1 MKQDPAVL
9 VIGGGV
15 SGLAAACELGRA
27 GVPVTVLEA
36 RDRIGGR
43 VLTLHDAPCDAP
55 IELGAEFIHGRPPET
70 LDLLKKAN
78 ARISEVDGD
87 SWCVSGQELSN
98 CDLFSGV
105 DSILEAMND
114 SDPDESFS
122 AFLERCFPNP
132 RNAATRRAKQ
142 QATSYV
148 SGFNAAD
155 PALVGVHWLVK
166 GMKAE
171 EKIEGHRAFRSQNG
185 YTDLLNIFQ
194 QQLNEYGATVS
205 LECVVERVAWKAGN
219 AEVTV
224 RDRNG
229 SSVLQAP
236 HVLITLPISLL
247 KAEPGQ
253 PGIVQF
259 EPSLPREK
267 IRALDNL
274 EMGKVIRVVLC
285 FRERFWDLIKPPAG
299 GGASLADM
307 SFLFSQDEWFPTW
320 WTSMPQKAPIITGW
334 APFRCAEGLS
344 GRGHSFVTD
353 RSLQTLSGLLGPSV
367 QELQDLLREA
377 YFHDWQVDPF
387 SLGAYSYGKV
397 GANEAQQVLAEPV
410 DSTLFLAGEA
420 MDTSGNNGTVHGAI
434 ASGYRAARQIL
445 QTLD

>member
-1 MKQDPAVL
+1 
-9 VIGGGV
+9 
-15 SGLAAACELGRA
+15 
-27 GVPVTVLEA
+27 
-36 RDRIGGR
+36 
-43 VLTLHDAPCDAP
+43 
-55 IELGAEFIHGRPPET
+55 
-70 LDLLKKAN
+70 
-78 ARISEVDGD
+78 
-87 SWCVSGQELSN
+87 
-98 CDLFSGV
+98 
-105 DSILEAMND
+105 
-114 SDPDESFS
+114 
-122 AFLERCFPNP
+122 
-132 RNAATRRAKQ
+132 
-142 QATSYV
+142 
-148 SGFNAAD
+148 
-155 PALVGVHWLVK
+155 
-166 GMKAE
+166 
-171 EKIEGHRAFRSQNG
+171 
-185 YTDLLNIFQ
+185 
-194 QQLNEYGATVS
+194 
-205 LECVVERVAWKAGN
+205 
-219 AEVTV
+219 
-224 RDRNG
+224 
-229 SSVLQAP
+229 VLQAP

-285 FRERFWDLIKPPAG
+285 FRERFWDSIKPPAG

-320 WTSMPQKAPIITGW
+320 WTSMPRKAPIITGW

-353 RSLQTLSGLLGPSV
+353 RSLQTLGGLLGPSV

-420 MDTSGNNGTVHGAI
+420 IDTSGHNGTVHGAI

>member
-87 SWCVSGQELSN
+87 SWCVSGLELSH
-98 CDLFSGV
+98 CDLFSDV
-105 DSILEAMND
+105 DSILEEMND
-114 SDPDESFS
+114 SAPDESFS

-132 RNAATRRAKQ
+132 RSATVRQAKQ
-142 QATSYV
+142 RATSYI

-155 PALVGVHWLVK
+155 PDLVGVHWLVK
-166 GMKAE
+166 GSRAE

-194 QQLNEYGATVS
+194 RELNEYGVTVS
-205 LECVVERVAWKAGN
+205 TRRVVERVTWKTAN
-219 AEVTV
+219 VEVTV

-229 SSVLQAP
+229 SSVFEASRA
-236 HVLITLPISLL
+236 LITLPISLL
-247 KAEPGQ
+247 KAEAGQ
-253 PGIVQF
+253 SSVIQF
-259 EPSLPREK
+259 NPALPRDK
-267 IRALDNL
+267 IRALDHL

-285 FRERFWDLIKPPAG
+285 FRERFWDAIKPPSG
-299 GGASLADM
+299 DGASLADM

-320 WTSMPQKAPIITGW
+320 WTSNPQKTPIITGW
-334 APFRCAEGLS
+334 APFRCAERLS
-344 GRGHSFVTD
+344 GRGHSFVVD
-353 RSLQTLSGLLGPSV
+353 RSLLTLSGLLGPSV
-367 QELQDLLREA
+367 QELQGLLREA
-377 YFHDWQVDPF
+377 YFHDWQMDPF

-397 GANEAQQVLAEPV
+397 GANEAQEILAEPV
-410 DSTLFLAGEA
+410 DNRLFLAGEA
-420 MDTSGNNGTVHGAI
+420 IDTSGHNGTVHGAI
-434 ASGYRAARQIL
+434 ASGYRAAQQIL
-445 QTLD
+445 QTLH